1 MEGFVDFYTLDWQE
15 GWELSDYYI
24 KEIVSREN
32 CNLSKEFIRVYHR
45 ICLYRKGESAWVV
58 KYFAWKSSRRLSK
71 VRLGCIEEFTC
82 KYQRNFI
89 VKEKRKERKSLEK
102 LSKIRFTGQMILMI
116 LEF

>member
-32 CNLSKEFIRVYHR
+32 SNLSKEFIRVYHR